1 MHNIVMYS
9 VDRQKLNFCFKFLT
23 VQWVLLIDKYIR
35 RLTGTNTIWQ
45 NGYGGQ
51 YI

>member
-9 VDRQKLNFCFKFLT
+9 VDRQKLNFFSNFLT
-23 VQWVLLIDKYIR
+23 VQSVLLIDKYIR